1 MKKKISGKEW
11 LLIIVT
17 VAAFAAAVIG
27 VFYFP
32 PIITAELFALQAALS
47 LMFVIISR
55 SSNTRDDNNLTEG
68 PSQRELSRELEEI
81 KRELAQS
88 KASKSALSAIIA
100 ETTAQKEELEKKL
113 EAARNTAQAVEKQ
126 VVVTR
131 NRLFDDKYLQ
141 SECSVDLVEMTRETI
156 SDMRRYAEPANVRI
170 NLLATSEQISFKANR
185 DLMKIMLKNII
196 DNSIKYMLRAGNIQ
210 ITLSDTGDDIFIIL
224 KDDGMGIGAA
234 ELPHIFEIN
243 YQGTNRVSGNGLGL
257 TQAKDIV
264 NAYYG
269 EIFAKSTPG
278 GGMGIYI
285 QLPKADRKAFE
296 DSSLVLDAGEDVK

>member
-1 MKKKISGKEW
+1 MKNKITGKEW

-47 LMFVIISR
+47 LMFVIVSR
-55 SSNTRDDNNLTEG
+55 SGSQKELPANPEG
-68 PSQRELSRELEEI
+68 PSQRELAKELEEL
-81 KRELAQS
+81 KRDLAQA
-88 KASKSALSAIIA
+88 KASKSALSAIVA

-113 EAARNTAQAVEKQ
+113 EAAKNTAKAVEKQ

-141 SECSVDLVEMTRETI
+141 AEYPIDLVEMTRETI
-156 SDMRRYAEPANVRI
+156 NDMRRYAEQANVRI
-170 NLLATSEQISFKANR
+170 NLLSTSEQISFKANR

-224 KDDGMGIGAA
+224 KDDGMGIGSN

-243 YQGTNRVSGNGLGL
+243 FQGTNRVSGNGLGL

-285 QLPKADRKAFE
+285 QLPKAERKAFE
-296 DSSLVLDAGEDVK
+296 DSTLVLDAGEGVN